1 MHSTFFLESY
11 LAIYIKI
18 FNITILF
25 DQVINLSRMCPKDIV
40 IRITQTFMD
49 EMFTT
54 ACVPQAKI
62 LKLTDWHNRAHVFL
76 PVAYLWCKQ
85 LRLKGLGEEQGLV
98 VIRVV
103 PLGDCE

>member
-1 MHSTFFLESY
+1 M
-11 LAIYIKI
+11 AIYIKI

-40 IRITQTFMD
+40 IHITQKFMD
-49 EMFTT
+49 KMFTT

-62 LKLTDWHNRAHVFL
+62 LKLTGIIGPMFFL
-76 PVAYLWCKQ
+76 PLAYLWSKQ
-85 LRLKGLGEEQGLV
+85 LRLKGLREEQGLV